1 ESVAKRERPWRPPRD
16 EGLSTVSSISS
27 SRADGAPSAPS
38 RERICAHLASSS
50 EAAAGSV
57 RVVSRWTERKG
68 PDCSRTGVSQ
78 GSFTGD
84 LQHARRAGSP
94 TPSSASSPR
103 LGPLNLSTRD
113 RSPQAERHIAAR
125 PAAVPLAPLRPS
137 CRCAPRTAP
146 PVLPLCLSHRSALRG
161 RTNFLHWA
169 WPQRLY
175 GLDSTPATRSSF
187 CPARLR
193 QACRPGRADRACRD
207 CCACRAGLVRAAL
220 PGSLLRRLLLRG
232 GFLQVADPGGASHLA
247 PVAGQRRDV

>member
-1 ESVAKRERPWRPPRD
+1 
-16 EGLSTVSSISS
+16 
-27 SRADGAPSAPS
+27 
-38 RERICAHLASSS
+38 ERICAHLASSS

-125 PAAVPLAPLRPS
+125 PAAPPRAPLRPS
-137 CRCAPRTAP
+137 HRSAPPTAP
-146 PVLPLCLSHRSALRG
+146 PFGVERTFCTGRDLIGSTALTPRQRQEVRSA
-161 RTNFLHWA
+161 
-169 WPQRLY
+169 P
-175 GLDSTPATRSSF
+175 
-187 CPARLR
+187 
-193 QACRPGRADRACRD
+193 
-207 CCACRAGLVRAAL
+207 
-220 PGSLLRRLLLRG
+220 
-232 GFLQVADPGGASHLA
+232 
-247 PVAGQRRDV
+247 PV